1 MKSTRKGSWLGYA
14 LILLFIITLPINT
27 ILMEVFEASND
38 NWKHIKETVL
48 QDYII
53 NSLILILGVSFGSL
67 LLGIPTAWLTA
78 VCSFPFKRTI
88 ELLLIL
94 PMAMPAYI
102 IAYTYTGIF
111 DFAGPVQSNIRKFMG
126 WNYGDY
132 FFPEV
137 RSIGGAIIMFSLVLY
152 PYVYLLARTSF
163 LNQSANVIEISRL
176 LNTGPWKSFLKVA
189 FPLARPAILV
199 GLSLV
204 LMETLADYGTVSYFG
219 VTVFTTGIFKTWFGL
234 GDYSTAAK
242 MAGILLIFIFAL
254 IVAERHSRKR
264 NKYYNLIDSK
274 TRFSEYKLKN
284 RDMFIVFLTCSF
296 PIVFGF
302 LIPMMQLLIWAYTAW
317 KNVMNDGFISL
328 IYNSVLLASVASIIS
343 LLIAFSINYCQR
355 IIPTFI
361 MNLIVRLISTGYALP
376 GTIIAIGIITPLA
389 FLDHKIDEFL
399 GAYLSMSFGLIF
411 SGSLFAIQ
419 FAYLV
424 RFLSISVNTIESGL
438 EKIRPNMDKAS
449 QILGITSE
457 RTFIHIHLPILKV
470 SILTSILLVFVDV
483 IKELPATLILRP
495 FDFNTLAVKAYE
507 LASDE
512 RLIDASIPSVI
523 IVFVGL
529 LPLILINN
537 SINNLQDSRRD
548 L

>member
-1 MKSTRKGSWLGYA
+1 M
-14 LILLFIITLPINT
+14 
-27 ILMEVFEASND
+27 
-38 NWKHIKETVL
+38 
-48 QDYII
+48 
-53 NSLILILGVSFGSL
+53 
-67 LLGIPTAWLTA
+67 
-78 VCSFPFKRTI
+78 
-88 ELLLIL
+88 
-94 PMAMPAYI
+94 
-102 IAYTYTGIF
+102 
-111 DFAGPVQSNIRKFMG
+111 
-126 WNYGDY
+126 
-132 FFPEV
+132 
-137 RSIGGAIIMFSLVLY
+137 
-152 PYVYLLARTSF
+152 
-163 LNQSANVIEISRL
+163 
-176 LNTGPWKSFLKVA
+176 KVA

-254 IVAERHSRKR
+254 IVAERYSRKR

-343 LLIAFSINYCQR
+343 LLIAFSINYSQR

-389 FLDHKIDEFL
+389 FLDHKIDEFV
-399 GAYLSMSFGLIF
+399 GSYLSMSFGLIF

>member
-1 MKSTRKGSWLGYA
+1 
-14 LILLFIITLPINT
+14 
-27 ILMEVFEASND
+27 
-38 NWKHIKETVL
+38 
-48 QDYII
+48 
-53 NSLILILGVSFGSL
+53 
-67 LLGIPTAWLTA
+67 
-78 VCSFPFKRTI
+78 
-88 ELLLIL
+88 
-94 PMAMPAYI
+94 
-102 IAYTYTGIF
+102 
-111 DFAGPVQSNIRKFMG
+111 
-126 WNYGDY
+126 
-132 FFPEV
+132 
-137 RSIGGAIIMFSLVLY
+137 
-152 PYVYLLARTSF
+152 
-163 LNQSANVIEISRL
+163 
-176 LNTGPWKSFLKVA
+176 
-189 FPLARPAILV
+189 
-199 GLSLV
+199 
-204 LMETLADYGTVSYFG
+204 
-219 VTVFTTGIFKTWFGL
+219 
-234 GDYSTAAK
+234 
-242 MAGILLIFIFAL
+242 
-254 IVAERHSRKR
+254 
-264 NKYYNLIDSK
+264 
-274 TRFSEYKLKN
+274 
-284 RDMFIVFLTCSF
+284 
-296 PIVFGF
+296 
-302 LIPMMQLLIWAYTAW
+302 
-317 KNVMNDGFISL
+317 
-328 IYNSVLLASVASIIS
+328 
-343 LLIAFSINYCQR
+343 
-355 IIPTFI
+355 

-449 QILGITSE
+449 QILGISSE
-457 RTFIHIHLPILKV
+457 RTFIRIHLPILKV